1 MPKKLPSKINKKAK
15 PRKKITRNP
24 RFKSLII
31 SLLVIIFGA
40 SFLFFN
46 YYQRQKQQPVE
57 TNSFSLEEV
66 AQHATA
72 EDCWMA
78 IEGRVYDVTLYI
90 AEQVHPGGKAMNKGC
105 GKDATEMWN
114 NIGKETKRPHSAE
127 AMSLLQNFYIGDLN

>member
-1 MPKKLPSKINKKAK
+1 MPKKLPAKTNKKIK
-15 PRKKITRNP
+15 QRKKTTQNP
-24 RFKSLII
+24 RFKSLVI
-31 SLLVIIFGA
+31 SLLVIIFGGG
-40 SFLFFN
+40 FLIFN
-46 YYQRQKQQPVE
+46 YYPSQNQQPAE
-57 TNSFSLEEV
+57 SDTFSLEEV

-78 IEGRVYDVTLYI
+78 IEGKVYDVTLYI

-127 AMSLLQNFYIGDLN
+127 AMSLLQNFYLGELN